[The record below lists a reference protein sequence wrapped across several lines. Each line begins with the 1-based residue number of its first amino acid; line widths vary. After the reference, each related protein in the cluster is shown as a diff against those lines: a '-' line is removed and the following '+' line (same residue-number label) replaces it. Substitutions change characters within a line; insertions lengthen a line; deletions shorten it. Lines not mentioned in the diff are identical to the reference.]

1 VATYPPGSGPR
12 ANFGQRLV
20 AALIDGI
27 IVGLVGFVV
36 GIIVRNGIS
45 GLLSLALGVA

>member
-27 IVGLVGFVV
+27 IKLQQRIREQAG
-36 GIIVRNGIS
+36 RK
-45 GLLSLALGVA
+45 